1 MIDNLQRLSELA
13 GLARKRKLAY
23 VTKTVL
29 QKQLEE
35 SSNDG
40 WTVIA
45 KNKKSVRLSRDKD
58 PLIALAGC

>member
-35 SSNDG
+35 LLEDG

-45 KNKKSVRLSRDKD
+45 KNKKSVDRKSVV
-58 PLIALAGC
+58 